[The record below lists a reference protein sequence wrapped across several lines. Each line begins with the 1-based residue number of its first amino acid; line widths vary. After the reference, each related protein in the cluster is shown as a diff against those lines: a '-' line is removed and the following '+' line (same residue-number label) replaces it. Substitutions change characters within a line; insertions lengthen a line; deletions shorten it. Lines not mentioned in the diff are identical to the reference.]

1 MSYNAINSIHQNDV
15 NVLMEADMADKTTE
29 RPQNSNIKEA
39 REHMRA
45 ARENMHKVAESFLP
59 EGTRDHQ
66 RAARKEFL
74 MGLRSLLDAAIEH
87 TEKASK

>member
-1 MSYNAINSIHQNDV
+1 
-15 NVLMEADMADKTTE
+15 MAEKTSE
-29 RPQNSNIKEA
+29 RPKNPKIKEA

-59 EGTRDHQ
+59 EGVRDHQ

-74 MGLRSLLDAAIEH
+74 LGLRSLLDAAIEH
-87 TEKASK
+87 SEKTN

>member
-1 MSYNAINSIHQNDV
+1 
-15 NVLMEADMADKTTE
+15 MEVVMAEKTTE
-29 RPQNSNIKEA
+29 RPQNPNIKEA

-59 EGTRDHQ
+59 EGTREHH

-74 MGLRSLLDAAIEH
+74 MGLRSLLDAAIDH
-87 TEKASK
+87 TEKVNK

>member
-1 MSYNAINSIHQNDV
+1 MV
-15 NVLMEADMADKTTE
+15 EKTTE
-29 RPQNSNIKEA
+29 RPQNPKVKEA
-39 REHMRA
+39 REHMHA

-59 EGTRDHQ
+59 EGTREHQ

-87 TEKASK
+87 TEKTK

>member
-1 MSYNAINSIHQNDV
+1 
-15 NVLMEADMADKTTE
+15 MEEKTTE
-29 RPQNSNIKEA
+29 RPKNPKMEEA

-45 ARENMHKVAESFLP
+45 ARENMHKVAESFVP
-59 EGTRDHQ
+59 EGVRENQ

-87 TEKASK
+87 TEKATK